1 MSLATRTHLIPPM
14 FLAPVCSFMKA
25 GGGRVVV
32 FLELES
38 IVAHHAEVRVA
49 ARVAGPPSW
58 LVGIVVGIAALSVV
72 GHDIALFT
80 LALFTSLSGIAF
92 AAIGVFWIAAGV
104 VAVIDPNHAV
114 RNAAIVATVIV
125 ASVVLYLAAISSRP
139 APPGTSRGGP
149 NVPLPPGVALP
160 NSDQLR

>member
-1 MSLATRTHLIPPM
+1 MSLATSTHLIPPM
-14 FLAPVCSFMKA
+14 CLAQVCSFMKA
-25 GGGRVVV
+25 GGVGSW
-32 FLELES
+32 FFWSEES
-38 IVAHHAEVRVA
+38 IVAHDAVVP

-58 LVGIVVGIAALSVV
+58 LIGIVVGIAALSVV
-72 GHDIALFT
+72 GRDIALFT

-104 VAVIDPNHAV
+104 AAVIDPKHAG

-125 ASVVLYLAAISSRP
+125 ASVALYLAAISSRP

-149 NVPLPPGVALP
+149 NVLPPGQTMP
-160 NSDQLR
+160 K